1 MFELNKQGLWECW
14 QLEDDVIVLVDMLK
28 YNDSHLVT
36 TPNMYIGKRIVKKLG
51 FATDRRS
58 ADNMYQQ
65 FKNGFV
71 DNEVE
76 LEQHIDD
83 GINIGYWKYRSK

>member
-1 MFELNKQGLWECW
+1 MLELDRQGIWECW
-14 QLEDDVIVLVDMLK
+14 QLEDDSIVLVDLTDVPYLNTNANRYM
-28 YNDSHLVT
+28 
-36 TPNMYIGKRIVKKLG
+36 GKKIKKKLS
-51 FATDRRS
+51 FALDRRS

>member
-1 MFELNKQGLWECW
+1 MFLILILILIDKGTRKL
-14 QLEDDVIVLVDMLK
+14 
-28 YNDSHLVT
+28 
-36 TPNMYIGKRIVKKLG
+36 KKLG
-51 FATDRRS
+51 FALDRIS
-58 ADNMYQQ
+58 ANNMYQQ

-71 DNEVE
+71 DNEIE

>member
-1 MFELNKQGLWECW
+1 MFEMDKQGLWECY
-14 QLEDDVIVLVDMLK
+14 QLEDDTIILVDMVQDPYLNTK
-28 YNDSHLVT
+28 LNRVC
-36 TPNMYIGKRIVKKLG
+36 GKKIKKKLG

-58 ADNMYQQ
+58 AYNMYQQ

>member
-1 MFELNKQGLWECW
+1 MDRQGLWECYE
-14 QLEDDVIVLVDMLK
+14 LEDNTIVLVDMMKIPYLNIK
-28 YNDSHLVT
+28 VNRIY
-36 TPNMYIGKRIVKKLG
+36 GKKIKKKLG
-51 FATDRRS
+51 FALDRRS
-58 ADNMYQQ
+58 ANNMYQQ

-71 DNEVE
+71 DNEVG

>member
-1 MFELNKQGLWECW
+1 MFELDRQGLWECW
-14 QLEDDVIVLVDMLK
+14 QLEDDSIVLVDLIQEPQP
-28 YNDSHLVT
+28 DVT
-36 TPNMYIGKRIVKKLG
+36 HYYEKKIKKRLG

-76 LEQHIDD
+76 LEQHIND